1 MNWAELFSSLP
12 PHWATFWLAVL
23 PVTELRVSLPL
34 ALTYWHLSWVVSYIF
49 AASGNLLPILIVFIF
64 LPPLIRFAKTHSV
77 WLAKTFD
84 RYFAYL
90 EHKHKNKYDRYGAF
104 FLALFVAIPL
114 PITGA
119 WTGAILAVL
128 FNIKKQYSIPA
139 LIVGVMVMGALV
151 LVLTLG
157 VKNVIRLL

>member
-1 MNWAELFSSLP
+1 MNWTELFSSLP
-12 PHWATFWLAVL
+12 PHWATFWLSVL

-34 ALTYWHLSWVVSYIF
+34 ALTYWHLSPWVAYFF
-49 AASGNLLPILIVFIF
+49 AVLGNLLPIPIVFIC
-64 LPPLIRFAKTHSV
+64 LPWLIRFAKAHSA
-77 WLAKTFD
+77 WLVKIFD
-84 RYFAYL
+84 RFFGHL

-114 PITGA
+114 PITGV

-139 LIVGVMVMGALV
+139 LIVGVMMMGALV

-157 VKNVIRLL
+157 VKNVLNLL